1 MRAILALCLMLL
13 ALPAP
18 AAAQA
23 QPETTDKAQDCI
35 VMLHGLARTQ
45 YSFALMAEF
54 FRLRGYHVI
63 VPGYPSTRFRVQVL
77 ADEVLPDAVAQ
88 CGERRVHFVTHSMG
102 GILLRLW
109 LRDHRPANLGR
120 VVMLA
125 PPNQGSELVDEL
137 GGLEI
142 FEWLNGPAGQQLGTG
157 TQDLPQLLPIVDFT
171 LGIIAG
177 SQSLNPAFS
186 AMIPGVDDG
195 KVSVE
200 STKVAGM
207 SAHITMP
214 VTHTFIMQSPAVMA
228 EVALYLEEERFEVDL
243 DWTRFF
249 TGQQLACLVGLCPEP
264 QDAERNDAD

>member
-1 MRAILALCLMLL
+1 MRLILALCLMLT
-13 ALPAP
+13 
-18 AAAQA
+18 AAAQPARVHA
-23 QPETTDKAQDCI
+23 QPSEGAETECI

-54 FRLRGYHVI
+54 FRLRGYRVI
-63 VPGYPSTRFRVQVL
+63 VPGYPSTQFRVQTL
-77 ADEVLPDAVAQ
+77 ADVVIPDAVAR
-88 CGERRVHFVTHSMG
+88 CEGMRVHFVTHSMG
-102 GILLRLW
+102 GILLRFW
-109 LRDHRPANLGR
+109 LKDNRPERLGD

-125 PPNQGSELVDEL
+125 PPNQGSELVDEI
-137 GGLEI
+137 GGWEI

-157 TQDLPQLLPIVDFT
+157 PQDLPQLLPIVDFP

-186 AMIPGVDDG
+186 AIIPGVDDG

-200 STKVAGM
+200 ATKVAGM

-228 EVALYLEEERFEVDL
+228 QVALYLEEERFEVGL
-243 DWTRFF
+243 DWTRYFDA
-249 TGQQLACLVGLCPEP
+249 QQLACLLGLCPED
-264 QDAERNDAD
+264 DAGGTDGD